1 MRFSIL
7 FFCRRLG
14 FTEGAFIL
22 LCLFAFSFSA
32 LAQSGD
38 FVAFESGSVRPMA
51 LSPDGTRLV
60 VCNTPDGQIEIFN
73 VSASGLEHAGS
84 IAVGLEPV
92 AVAARNNNEFW
103 VVNHLSDSVS
113 IVDLSSSPAHVV
125 RTLLVGDEPRDL
137 VFAGTGGQRAF
148 ISTAHRGQHRIDS
161 TIAAVNGAGDPQF
174 STPGVGR
181 ADVWVFDAANPGH
194 TLGGTPV
201 RILSFFSDTPRAL
214 AVSPDG
220 NRVYVAAFASG
231 NQTTAILETSVPDGF
246 DSASPN
252 PSTGAPGGV
261 PGPDDNVQGDPA
273 PESGVIVKYDGS
285 AWRDAVNRDW
295 SPVVRL
301 ALPDLDVFSF
311 DANVSPNG
319 NPAIDTFASVG
330 TILFNMVINHMTGK
344 LYVTNTELLNH
355 IRFEGPGDHG
365 GSTVQGRFSRTRI
378 TVIDPVTSVVDPQD
392 LNQHIDY
399 SKLHTDVPDLVDET
413 QADHS
418 LATPLEVVVSGDGQK
433 VYVAAFGSARI
444 GVFDAAALEDPSFES
459 NFDPTVA
466 SAQYIETNGG
476 PAGIVLDEA
485 NDRLYVL
492 TRFDNAVSSIS
503 TSSRT
508 TLQTLTLHN
517 PEPASLIEGRPFL
530 YDARATSL
538 GGDQSCSGCHV
549 FADVDHLAWNLG
561 DPDEHVTI
569 NSQPE
574 AVPILPG
581 QPTFNPMKGPMA
593 TQTLFAIATHGAHHW
608 RGDRVDGFL
617 GLDPCTEPIGAACDE
632 ERSYFNF
639 IVAFEGLL
647 GMDGTIS
654 NADMQKFTDF
664 TLQLQLP
671 PNPIRRLDN
680 SLTTRQNAG
689 RNLFLASEGAPLS
702 DTVTT
707 CDGCH
712 TLDPAQG
719 FFGTGGARTFEG
731 EPQDAKVAHMRNLYK
746 KIGMFGDSDQ
756 PTSLGDQIRGFSF
769 LHDGAV
775 GSVSRFLTASV
786 FQLSA
791 AQEADLEHFS
801 LAFPT
806 DLAPAVGQQVTLTPA
821 GGAEV
826 NARIDLL
833 KARASTNYNSLTV
846 GGNVPEC
853 DLVVKAR
860 VSGSSRGAV
869 FEPGS
874 GLFRDDQNNLVSDA
888 VIRSLATSSGPVTFT
903 CVPPG
908 SGTRMGIDRDRD
920 LDLDGLDNC
929 PGLSNP
935 NQVNTDGDSEGNLC
949 DADDDNDGLSDL
961 VETNT
966 GIFVDSEDT
975 GTNPLF
981 ADTDGDG
988 LNDGEEVTNGWDPND
1003 PNSPNVAEVPLL
1015 PWPGV
1020 VGLSLLLLGVGCR
1033 TLLGGR
1039 GRMRLS

>member
-1 MRFSIL
+1 MGVSWAEI
-7 FFCRRLG
+7 CRRAYAAEV
-14 FTEGAFIL
+14 TL
-22 LCLFAFSFSA
+22 LSFLLLVFSFSA

-60 VCNTPDGQIEIFN
+60 VCNTPDGQVEVFN
-73 VSASGLEHAGS
+73 VTASGLEHVGS
-84 IAVGLEPV
+84 VAVGLEPIS
-92 AVAARNNNEFW
+92 VAARNNDEFW
-103 VVNHLSDSVS
+103 VANHLSDSVS
-113 IVDLSSSPAHVV
+113 IVDLSSSPGQVV
-125 RTLLVGDEPRDL
+125 RTLLVGDEPRDI
-137 VFAGTGGQRAF
+137 VFGGTGGQRAF
-148 ISTAHRGQHRIDS
+148 ISTAHRGQHRTDV
-161 TIAAVNGAGDPQF
+161 TLAAVNGAGDPQLT
-174 STPGVGR
+174 TPGVGR
-181 ADVWVFDAANPGH
+181 ADVWVFDATNPGH

-246 DSASPN
+246 DSAPPN

-261 PGPDDNVQGDPA
+261 PGPDDNAQGDPA
-273 PESGVIVKYDGS
+273 PETGVIVKYDGS

-319 NPAIDTFASVG
+319 NPAIDSFASVG
-330 TILFNMVINHMTGK
+330 TILFNMAVNHFTGK

-365 GSTVQGRFSRTRI
+365 GSTVQGRFARTRI
-378 TVIDPVTSVVDPQD
+378 TVIDPTTSGVDPQD

-399 SKLHTDVPDLVDET
+399 SKLHTDVPDIVDET
-413 QADHS
+413 QAEHS
-418 LATPLEVVVSGDGQK
+418 LATPLEIVVSSDGQK
-433 VYVAAFGSARI
+433 IYVAAFSSARI
-444 GVFDAAALEDPSFES
+444 GVFDAAAIEDPSFES

-466 SAQYIETNGG
+466 SADYIETNGG

-503 TSSRT
+503 TSSRA
-508 TLQTLTLHN
+508 TLQTLPLHN
-517 PEPASLIEGRPFL
+517 PEPASLVEGRPFL
-530 YDARATSL
+530 YDARGASL
-538 GGDQSCSGCHV
+538 GGDQSCSGCHT
-549 FADVDHLAWNLG
+549 FGDVDHLAWNLG
-561 DPDEHVTI
+561 DPDHDVTI

-581 QPTFNPMKGPMA
+581 QPTFHPMKGPMT
-593 TQTLFAIATHGAHHW
+593 TQTLRGISTHGAHHW

-617 GLDPCTEPIGAACDE
+617 GLDPCTEPTGAACDE

-654 NADMQKFTDF
+654 NDDMQKFTDF

-671 PNPIRRLDN
+671 PNPIRNLDN
-680 SLTTRQNAG
+680 SLTTQQNAG

-712 TLDPAQG
+712 TLDSAQG
-719 FFGTGGARTFEG
+719 FFGTGGDRTFEG
-731 EPQDAKVAHMRNLYK
+731 EPQDAKVAHMRNLYA

-756 PTSLGDQIRGFSF
+756 PASLGDQIRGFSF

-775 GSVSRFLTASV
+775 GSVASFLTASV
-786 FQLSA
+786 FQLSTS
-791 AQEADLEHFS
+791 QEADLEQFS

-806 DLAPAVGQQVTLTPA
+806 DLAPIVGQQVTLTAA

-860 VSGSSRGAV
+860 VSGAARGAV
-869 FEPGS
+869 FQPGS
-874 GLFRDDQNNLVSDA
+874 GLFLDDQNNLVPDA
-888 VIRSLATSSGPVTFT
+888 TIRSLATSSGPVTFT

-920 LDLDGLDNC
+920 LVLDGLDNC
-929 PGLSNP
+929 SSLSNP
-935 NQVNTDGDSEGNLC
+935 AQVNTDGDSEGNLC

-966 GIFVDSEDT
+966 GIFIDSEDT

-988 LNDGEEVTNGWDPND
+988 LEDGDEVANGWDPND
-1003 PNSPNVAEVPLL
+1003 PNSPNVAEVPVFSSPGFVALSVLL
-1015 PWPGV
+1015 IGFGIR
-1020 VGLSLLLLGVGCR
+1020 GLLRRRAHFS
-1033 TLLGGR
+1033 
-1039 GRMRLS
+1039 